1 MDFGVP
7 DAPKGRCAMLLLAK
21 WHWRGVADVFSRT
34 QNGPDKK
41 KRTQRR
47 NQPPLRTR
55 NGKQNT
61 FCNLSFAKLEH
72 STTTIAALLL
82 LAATF
87 PDRQF
92 NSAELCVSGIGRT
105 SISQI
110 KDAKDPF
117 SLGNSRSSALMPWLC
132 EASLDSS
139 ESEAF
144 NLSTA
149 RHQTGS
155 SQECHDSW
163 AAGAR
168 SSGTPVGVW
177 L

>member
-1 MDFGVP
+1 MDFGVTDP
-7 DAPKGRCAMLLLAK
+7 PKGRCAMLLLAK

-47 NQPPLRTR
+47 NQPPPRTR
-55 NGKQNT
+55 NGEQNA

-92 NSAELCVSGIGRT
+92 NSAELCVSGIGAPRFRKSRT
-105 SISQI
+105 RKTPLLARKFTVQRLDALALRSIPGF
-110 KDAKDPF
+110 KRK
-117 SLGNSRSSALMPWLC
+117 
-132 EASLDSS
+132 
-139 ESEAF
+139 
-144 NLSTA
+144 
-149 RHQTGS
+149 
-155 SQECHDSW
+155 
-163 AAGAR
+163 
-168 SSGTPVGVW
+168 
-177 L
+177 